1 MTRWHG
7 LKDLLVDAVHHGS
20 IAVEEVHQAVAR
32 RPIEILQR
40 VPPLASTARF
50 VGAWQSA
57 GISAVYGA
65 VRVVNAAAGQ
75 VAGAIIDLSTRGK
88 PVQAGKPCGPP
99 GDAAAAREIAKTET

>member
-20 IAVEEVHQAVAR
+20 SAVEEVHQAVAR

-40 VPPLASTARF
+40 VPPLASTARL
-50 VGAWQSA
+50 VGACQSA

-65 VRVVNAAAGQ
+65 IRAVNAAAGQ
-75 VAGAIIDLSTRGK
+75 VAGAIIDLASAHEEPARGAPRAPPATR
-88 PVQAGKPCGPP
+88 
-99 GDAAAAREIAKTET
+99 